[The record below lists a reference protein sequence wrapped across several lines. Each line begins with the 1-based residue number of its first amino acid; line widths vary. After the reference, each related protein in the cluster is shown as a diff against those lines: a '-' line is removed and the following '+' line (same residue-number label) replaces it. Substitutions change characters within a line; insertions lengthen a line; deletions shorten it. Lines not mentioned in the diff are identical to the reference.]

1 MYFVIKKDKAK
12 HIDNNLHKVKET
24 ICDIIEEFM
33 DSREEYSH
41 EEDYGRESARRDGR
55 RYMDRD
61 YDYYDDDRDMA
72 RGRGG
77 RGIRGRY

>member
-1 MYFVIKKDKAK
+1 M
-12 HIDNNLHKVKET
+12 E
-24 ICDIIEEFM
+24 
-33 DSREEYSH
+33 SREEYSH

-77 RGIRGRY
+77 RGTRGRY